1 MFNNLFNSIDLKGL
15 HLKNRIIFPA
25 MGTKMAEEDGNVSQQ
40 IIDYQVARVKGGC
53 GLNMSEVCSVHKA
66 SAPKGF
72 LAIHSDSLI
81 ESHKKL
87 LKLSTMP
94 VENVEYSFGKEV

>member
-40 IIDYQVARVKGGC
+40 IIDNQVARVKGGC
-53 GLNMSEVCSVHKA
+53 GLNMSEVCSVHKG

-81 ESHKKL
+81 ESHKKFT
-87 LKLSTMP
+87 KAIH
-94 VENVEYSFGKEV
+94 NVWT